1 MHGRWV
7 FFCKPHFLNI
17 TISSLL
23 QEQNLEKVLIT
34 WQAANM
40 CQTTNECVTYYEK
53 VINSYVLA
61 IQKKIWVTTQN
72 PPA

>member
-1 MHGRWV
+1 MGFLHQKVDMYAWEVGI
-7 FFCKPHFLNI
+7 FCKPHFLNI

-23 QEQNLEKVLIT
+23 QEQNLEKVLIM

-53 VINSYVLA
+53 SY
-61 IQKKIWVTTQN
+61 
-72 PPA
+72 

>member
-1 MHGRWV
+1 MGGWV
-7 FFCKPHFLNI
+7 FSVNLIFLNI

-23 QEQNLEKVLIT
+23 QEQNLEKVLIM

-53 VINSYVLA
+53 SY
-61 IQKKIWVTTQN
+61 
-72 PPA
+72 